1 MLDNSLI
8 DNERKVDIVYLIG
21 GGINIISNRITN

>member
-21 GGINIISNRITN
+21 GGGLILFQIE